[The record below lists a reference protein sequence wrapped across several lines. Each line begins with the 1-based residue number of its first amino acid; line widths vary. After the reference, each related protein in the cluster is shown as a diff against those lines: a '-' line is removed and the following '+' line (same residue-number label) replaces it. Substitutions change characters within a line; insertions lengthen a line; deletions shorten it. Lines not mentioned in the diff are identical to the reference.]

1 VRPLSS
7 AELKTV
13 RGAVLRKDPARESCF
28 NVVQLHKDM
37 HDHEGMSEV
46 SRRQRLHRHMHNEMQ
61 NLEIVAQTLVDF
73 PETPWQLRME
83 LARQCWDETRHC
95 SLLHKR
101 LLETGGFKGEFPV
114 MNFEWG
120 VVCMTDSLAG
130 RLAIQNRTFEG
141 GEMDL
146 LRQLVNKWKEAGD
159 EQTSQMIDGILADE
173 VQHVRFANQWLKKMA
188 AENPRILLKVAM
200 AVHLLKKVTEAL
212 APNAGETN
220 AVGVNLSA
228 YVHTDVFASME
239 DRRLAEFTEE
249 ELKEIVRQEGLGSI
263 VS

>member
-1 VRPLSS
+1 
-7 AELKTV
+7 
-13 RGAVLRKDPARESCF
+13 
-28 NVVQLHKDM
+28 
-37 HDHEGMSEV
+37 
-46 SRRQRLHRHMHNEMQ
+46 
-61 NLEIVAQTLVDF
+61 
-73 PETPWQLRME
+73 
-83 LARQCWDETRHC
+83 
-95 SLLHKR
+95 
-101 LLETGGFKGEFPV
+101 
-114 MNFEWG
+114 
-120 VVCMTDSLAG
+120 MTDSLAG

-159 EQTSQMIDGILADE
+159 EQTSQIIDGILADE

-188 AENPRILLKVAM
+188 AENPRILLKVAT

-228 YVHTDVFASME
+228 YVHMDVFASIE